1 MHGRFW
7 QHDKIQ
13 PNGPSLTGPE
23 MKELSARM
31 WVEILDALDKDV
43 AGVNKAVDA
52 ALSKQ
57 RKLV

>member
-1 MHGRFW
+1 
-7 QHDKIQ
+7 
-13 PNGPSLTGPE
+13 